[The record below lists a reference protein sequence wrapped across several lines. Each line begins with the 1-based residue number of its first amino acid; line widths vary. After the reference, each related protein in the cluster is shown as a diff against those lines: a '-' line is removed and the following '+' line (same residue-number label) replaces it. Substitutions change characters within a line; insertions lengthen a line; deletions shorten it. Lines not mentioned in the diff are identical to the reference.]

1 MGIIGLLMPVGSGP
15 FKIGASEPSND
26 TAVESCGL
34 SFLDFDRLI
43 GFFTVDTGGD
53 DKLNST
59 ARPLPLSR

>member
-1 MGIIGLLMPVGSGP
+1 MIGLLMFVGSGP
-15 FKIGASEPSND
+15 FKIGASEALNN
-26 TAVESCGL
+26 TVVGSCDLG
-34 SFLDFDRLI
+34 FLDFDRLI